1 MSPNKRLVNLNLQ
14 KFQFSLNSN
23 QIWNNDKC
31 LCECKNPTE
40 HRVCEKK
47 KKNWNRA
54 TCSCENCKY
63 IASITDNSVITCDH
77 IINDKISSK
86 TRTFTTLPLHH

>member
-14 KFQFSLNSN
+14 KFQFNLNSN

-31 LCECKNPTE
+31 LCEYKNPTE

-47 KKNWNRA
+47 NWNRA
-54 TCSCENCKY
+54 TCSCKNGKY
-63 IASITDNSVITCDH
+63 VASITDNSVITCDH

>member
-23 QIWNNDKC
+23 QTWNNDKC

-40 HRVCEKK
+40 HRVGE
-47 KKNWNRA
+47 KKNWNPA
-54 TCSCENCKY
+54 TCSCENGKY
-63 IASITDNSVITCDH
+63 VASITDNSVITCDH

-86 TRTFTTLPLHH
+86 TKTFTTLPLHH